1 MHHLKKD
8 AQIKIEINQTFA
20 DDAQHINIAMPM
32 YNLIEYSDNYSDTS
46 GSLWQLK
53 RNEIEENNNL
63 TVDNSSSFKYKSN
76 IIGNLSQAG
85 TRNNVK
91 IFVPLKYSCNFWR
104 SLEIPLINC
113 KVELSLKWY
122 GNCIL
127 SSAGDNATFTITDAK
142 IYVPI
147 VTLSKLS
154 SDGFKRSVYWNK
166 YKVIPNKIIEIAA
179 NNEEKFIIELLDSSY
194 QGDKRLFALA
204 YNNTEGSNQVSIILI

>member
-1 MHHLKKD
+1 MIIIL
-8 AQIKIEINQTFA
+8 
-20 DDAQHINIAMPM
+20 
-32 YNLIEYSDNYSDTS
+32 DTS